1 MSDQDTKRHTPV
13 ENPPPEPPVRSQE
26 EQVERT
32 GRASE
37 VTGQTTKAHHFSL
50 TIDFFSNS
58 PLFLFIYNNHRY
70 CFSINI
76 IYNRKPHSNEY

>member
-37 VTGQTTKAHHFSL
+37 VTGQTEELPKDAGQTNKS
-50 TIDFFSNS
+50 
-58 PLFLFIYNNHRY
+58 
-70 CFSINI
+70 
-76 IYNRKPHSNEY
+76 